1 MNISEMSH
9 IIDTSKIPLNGM
21 EFVVEASETEAKKI
35 AERLGIVNLSDFKS
49 HVFVTK
55 EDLITVRA
63 AFTAQVIQ
71 KDVVTGDDVSQSID
85 DSFEENFI
93 DEKAVKEPFDV
104 DDLDSPEI
112 IENHELDSGELLIQY
127 LALSLDAFPRNQDDA
142 EFIYHEGEEK
152 ENPFLVLKK
161 LKKD

>member
-71 KDVVTGDDVSQSID
+71 KDVVTAKI
-85 DSFEENFI
+85 
-93 DEKAVKEPFDV
+93 
-104 DDLDSPEI
+104 
-112 IENHELDSGELLIQY
+112 
-127 LALSLDAFPRNQDDA
+127 
-142 EFIYHEGEEK
+142 
-152 ENPFLVLKK
+152 
-161 LKKD
+161 